1 MASLFEIQTLAS
13 VGSNVLSTTARNLE
27 TVATI
32 FSENPSVLPSLTASA
47 SSSITET
54 SSIIAA
60 TLAEVSTATSVLN
73 TEVYDDVVDIFETDE
88 ILSSKSL
95 DLQDV
100 FTQNV
105 SLLVSYRQ
113 TVSIY
118 HIWDFIF
125 IVEPTANICRC

>member
-47 SSSITET
+47 SSSISET

-73 TEVYDDVVDIFETDE
+73 NEVYDDVVDIFETDE

-113 TVSIY
+113 
-118 HIWDFIF
+118 
-125 IVEPTANICRC
+125 CRYVISGILFSL